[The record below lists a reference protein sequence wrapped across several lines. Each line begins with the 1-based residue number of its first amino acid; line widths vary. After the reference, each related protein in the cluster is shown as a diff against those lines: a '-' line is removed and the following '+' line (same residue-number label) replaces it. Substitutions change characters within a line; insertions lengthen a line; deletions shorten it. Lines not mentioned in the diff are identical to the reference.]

1 MSTLPAREPR
11 GDRLKI
17 EHRIGVA
24 APAEVIWNSLAEP
37 ETWPAWNPL
46 YPQAEGKLGFGAR
59 LRLTVHLQG
68 QPDRVIEPV
77 VTDWIPGDRLHWDV
91 SMMGGLVKSTRYFE
105 IDRVSETGCIVS
117 NGEVFRGLLGPS
129 AAHRIG
135 HAIWKGFEAMGE
147 ALKAR
152 AEAEWNA
159 WPQEE
164 RAKLIAGAAPVEKP
178 MPLPKAST
186 VPRLKAGIFRR

>member
-1 MSTLPAREPR
+1 M
-11 GDRLKI
+11 KI

-37 ETWPAWNPL
+37 EKWPEWNPL
-46 YPQAEGKLGFGAR
+46 YTQAEGVLGFGAR
-59 LRLTVHLQG
+59 LRLTVRLRG

-105 IDRVSETGCIVS
+105 IDRVSETGCILS
-117 NGEVFRGLLGPS
+117 NGEVFGGLLGPS
-129 AAHRIG
+129 AARRIG
-135 HAIWKGFEAMGE
+135 HSIWKGFEAMGE

-152 AEAEWNA
+152 AEAEWSA
-159 WPQEE
+159 WPEEE

-178 MPLPKAST
+178 APLPKAST
-186 VPRLKAGIFRR
+186 VPRLKASILRR